1 MTASLTVA
9 LAGEAETDRLGHDLA
24 LALRPGDLVALW
36 GDLGAGK
43 TALARAILRKLARDP
58 GLDVPSPTFTLVQ
71 TYATEPPVAHF
82 DLYRLSS
89 PDELDELGLD
99 EALSGGAA
107 LVEWPARAG
116 SRLPQTRLDV
126 ELAIAGNG
134 RVATI
139 SGEGPLFARVARSLA
154 IRDFLVANGRIDA
167 AREPFPGDASAR
179 AYEVVQAEGEP
190 PRVLMNAPKLPLG
203 PVLRDGLSYIEIAH
217 IAREVSPFVA
227 VADALR
233 SRGFVAPEV
242 LATDLEAGLLLLEH
256 LGTDGV
262 LDAARKPIAERYVE
276 AARLLAALHAAPW
289 APELPLPGGATH
301 IVPPFDRAA
310 MLVEVGLLLDWYVPH
325 VTGHPAPDGL
335 RDAFAATWNALID
348 RLAQAEQSIVLRDYH
363 SPNLIWRGERAGLDR
378 LGLLDFQDAMIG
390 PAAYDVASL
399 AWDARVDV
407 ERRLSAA
414 VIEAYAGARGERFDR
429 AGFEEALAIMS
440 AQRNSKILGI
450 FVRLDRRDG
459 KPQYLRHLPRIR
471 AYLRAAFAH
480 PALAALAA
488 LYAEHGLLDEAT
500 P

>member
-1 MTASLTVA
+1 MTPPS
-9 LAGEAETDRLGHDLA
+9 RISPLA
-24 LALRPGDLVALW
+24 LV
-36 GDLGAGK
+36 
-43 TALARAILRKLARDP
+43 
-58 GLDVPSPTFTLVQ
+58 
-71 TYATEPPVAHF
+71 
-82 DLYRLSS
+82 
-89 PDELDELGLD
+89 
-99 EALSGGAA
+99 GAA
-107 LVEWPARAG
+107 LVLAAGAATATAATAAAPA
-116 SRLPQTRLDV
+116 PVPDP
-126 ELAIAGNG
+126 
-134 RVATI
+134 
-139 SGEGPLFARVARSLA
+139 EGPLVIAVESPQSGDQASNGLDQLRGVQLA
-154 IRDFLVANGRIDA
+154 VRQANAHGGVLGRPVRIQRADD
-167 AREPFPGDASAR
+167 RGDADR
-179 AYEVVQAEGEP
+179 AKAVAQGVIAAGTGFVIGPYNSSVGIINLP
-190 PRVLMNAPKLPLG
+190 LYRGNRVLPMWNTSRDDTRGAGATVQPMN
-203 PVLRDGLSYIEIAH
+203 SQIA
-217 IAREVSPFVA
+217 
-227 VADALR
+227 
-233 SRGFVAPEV
+233 
-242 LATDLEAGLLLLEH
+242 
-256 LGTDGV
+256 
-262 LDAARKPIAERYVE
+262 PIAERYVE

-289 APELPLPGGATH
+289 AAELPLPGGATH
-301 IVPPFDRAA
+301 IVPPFDRPA

-325 VTGHPAPDGL
+325 ATGHPAPGGL

-407 ERRLSAA
+407 EPRLSAA

-480 PALAALAA
+480 PALAALSA